1 AVAGLVPDLT
11 KLISAGDKPR
21 VVELGGAAVVRL
33 RTAAVLDQVAALVV
47 SGTLRPYVTRTF
59 PLAEAARALRT
70 VEDGHALGKIVI
82 EVAP

>member
-1 AVAGLVPDLT
+1 
-11 KLISAGDKPR
+11 R
-21 VVELGGAAVVRL
+21 VLDDGASGRGGAQ
-33 RTAAVLDQVAALVV
+33 TA
-47 SGTLRPYVTRTF
+47 RF